1 MGGGKETPRQ
11 KLIGLMYLVLMAL
24 LAMNVSKS
32 ILNAFITINEKF
44 ERSAELTSGTT
55 EGLMEKIEGQLITL
69 KSTKGSKED
78 LEKLENIKKT
88 AEEIRTLAKGTSNFF
103 VSEAGGMI
111 NESDPT
117 MPVPFYTTDDDGY
130 FKLMKMDT
138 LSAKDDYDTPS
149 HIYLKEGTFEPTE
162 KGIDIETRLFGF
174 RDSLLRIAAKYEEE
188 VGGKKKKYF
197 IKPENIIRPESAHH
211 GMEEYEKSVEEV
223 LKDAHED
230 DRPRLKRIIDLL
242 TVPKEVENHHA
253 EKPYPWVAFQFDHA
267 VIVAAATI
275 FTSLKNDVKMAE
287 SIALECVSGRASVP
301 TFKFNKIDPLAFST
315 TSYINQGDSLGL
327 KVMIAAYDSLEKME
341 LHYWI
346 DDTTKAE
353 GTMQKF
359 KGDAGDELSLSGGVG
374 EHTVVGSIAVKE
386 KGTKK
391 WKPWKFNYSVGAP
404 NGAVANAE
412 MNVLYRGWDNKI
424 EVSASGYDPST
435 VNVSASSGVK
445 ISKGKNGYI
454 ARVSGSAKKA
464 TLSITAK
471 DKEGK
476 SVKITDKQF
485 RIFPLPTPKP
495 YFGGQTFDKGT
506 MKKAK
511 AANSS
516 IVKAL
521 IGDSPLDVSYTVK
534 SFKISGVKNGKSF
547 DMTSKS
553 NKLSGQMK
561 AYVKGLGKGSKLII
575 TDIVAQGPGGKP
587 KKIGSLV
594 FKMI

>member
-32 ILNAFITINEKF
+32 ILSAFLTINEKF
-44 ERSAELTSGTT
+44 EHAAELTSGTT
-55 EGLMEKIEGQLITL
+55 AGMMAKIDNKLTEM
-69 KSTKGSKED
+69 KSTKAAKED
-78 LEKLENIKKT
+78 IKQVELIQAK
-88 AEEIRTLAKGTSNFF
+88 ANEIRELAKSTSNFY
-103 VSEAGGMI
+103 VSEAGSMI
-111 NESDPT
+111 NVCDPLV
-117 MPVPFYTTDDDGY
+117 PVPFYEEDEAGY
-130 FKLMKMDT
+130 LKLMNMDT
-138 LSAKDDYDTPS
+138 ISKKDDYDTAP
-149 HIYLKEGTFEPTE
+149 HLFMKEGTLEPNE
-162 KGIDIETRLFGF
+162 RGAAIESRLFSF
-174 RDSLLRIAAKYEEE
+174 RDSLIQMTAKFEEE
-188 VGGKKKKYF
+188 KGGKIQKYF
-197 IKPENIIRPESAHH
+197 IDPTKIKRPHDDHH
-211 GMEEYEKSVEEV
+211 GVEEYEKSVEEALATV
-223 LKDAHED
+223 HVED
-230 DRPRLKRIIDLL
+230 RARIKRIIDLL
-242 TVPKEVENHHA
+242 TVPEVVHNHHK
-253 EKPYPWVAFQFDHA
+253 EYPWVAYQFDHA

-287 SIALECVSGRASVP
+287 AIAIECVSGRVSAP
-301 TFKFNKIDPLAFST
+301 TFKFNKIEPLAFSS

-327 KVMIAAYDSLEKME
+327 KVMIAAYDSTEKME
-341 LHYWI
+341 LKYWI
-346 DDTTKAE
+346 DDTTRAE
-353 GTMQKF
+353 GNMKEF
-359 KGDAGDELSLSGGVG
+359 KGQAGASLALSGGVG
-374 EHTVVGSIAVKE
+374 EHNVVGSIAVKE
-386 KGTKK
+386 KGVKK
-391 WKPWKFNYSVGAP
+391 WKPWKFKYSVGAP

-454 ARVSGSAKKA
+454 AKVSGSAKKA

-471 DKEGK
+471 DKNGK
-476 SVKITDKQF
+476 SVKIADKEF
-485 RIFPLPTPKP
+485 RIFALPTPKP

-547 DMTSKS
+547 DMVSKS
-553 NKLSGQMK
+553 NKLTGQMK
-561 AYVKGLGKGSKLII
+561 NYVKSLGKGSKLII
-575 TDIVAQGPGGKP
+575 TDVVAQGPGGKP